1 MNQNPEQI
9 ARDHIDKL
17 LLECGWHI
25 QDRAKIN
32 LNSGL
37 GIVVREYLTDV
48 GPADYVLFVDKKP
61 VGVVKGNKKET
72 GINLVTDTILQI
84 EWLHLIK
91 DYEAKSFYINRDGF
105 DLSLFVSNGGLTKMR
120 DLFSGK
126 TDEIIRVLNKALAV

>member
-37 GIVVREYLTDV
+37 GIAVREYLTDV

-84 EWLHLIK
+84 EWLHMIK
-91 DYEAKSFYINRDGF
+91 DYVAKSFYINRDGF
-105 DLSLFVSNGGLTKMR
+105 DLSLIVSNGGLTKMR
-120 DLFSGK
+120 NLFGGK
-126 TDEIIRVLNKALAV
+126 TDVIIRILNKALAV

>member
-9 ARDHIDKL
+9 ARDHIDKQL
-17 LLECGWHI
+17 LDSGWLI
-25 QDRAKIN
+25 QDMAKIN

-37 GIVVREYLTDV
+37 GIAVREYLTDV

-84 EWLHLIK
+84 EWLHMIK
-91 DYEAKSFYINRDGF
+91 DYVAKSFYINRDGF
-105 DLSLFVSNGGLTKMR
+105 DLSLIVSNGGLTKMR
-120 DLFSGK
+120 NLFGGK
-126 TDEIIRVLNKALAV
+126 TDVIIRILNKALAV